1 MAVTHG
7 PCDPA
12 FNRVRDLF
20 QEKLSSGE
28 EVGASI
34 CVNIKGRN
42 VLDIWG
48 GYADAAKSRSWEKDT
63 LVVVFSSS
71 KVVSALAALIL
82 VDRGLLDVEEKVSKY
97 WPEFAANGKEDTKV
111 WHILSH
117 SSGLPHWDKRLPMES
132 IYDTKASTEML
143 AEQAPWFK
151 AGEASAYQLVD
162 HGHLIG
168 ELVRRTSGKSLKQFV
183 ADEIAGPLG
192 ADFSLGLAEDNWPR
206 TADIIPT
213 PPVVLPKV
221 DPQSVVARAFGN
233 LTFKAEDSQTPGFR
247 GAEIGAVNGFANARA
262 LARIGSMVS
271 LKGTVDGKQYLGLKT
286 VDQMIQERVSGI
298 DLVLFMKVRFGLG
311 VGLPVPE
318 VMPFI
323 PEGNLCFWGGWGG
336 SMLVM
341 DLDRGMTVAYA
352 MNKMGPGIMG
362 NENVMAYINAVYEVM
377 AEKKRAVSL

>member
-1 MAVTHG
+1 MFPRFSPAVAVTSG
-7 PCDPA
+7 ACDPA

-20 QEKLSSGE
+20 QERLTSGK
-28 EVGASI
+28 EVGVSI
-34 CVNIKGRN
+34 CINIDGRN

-48 GYADAAKSRSWEKDT
+48 GYTDAAKSRSWEKNT

-71 KVVSALAALIL
+71 KLVSALAALML

-132 IYDTKASTEML
+132 IYDTKASTGML

-151 AGEASAYQLVD
+151 AGEASGYQLVD
-162 HGHLIG
+162 HGHLLG
-168 ELVRRTSGKSLKQFV
+168 ELVRRISGKSLKQFV
-183 ADEIAGPLG
+183 AEEIAGPLG
-192 ADFSLGLAEDNWPR
+192 ADFSLGLAEANWP
-206 TADIIPT
+206 PF
-213 PPVVLPKV
+213 
-221 DPQSVVARAFGN
+221 SN

-286 VDQMIQERVSGI
+286 IDQMLQERVSGV

-311 VGLPVPE
+311 VALPMPE

-323 PEGNLCFWGGWGG
+323 PEGNICFWGGWGG

-341 DLDRGMTVAYA
+341 DLDRRMTIAYA
-352 MNKMGPGIMG
+352 MNKMGPGIIG
-362 NENVMAYINAVYEVM
+362 NENVMAYIDAVYATM
-377 AEKKRAVSL
+377 AGKRPSASL